1 MSSRDMAINI
11 VNMMDDEQIDNFV
24 KLFRPIVSDI
34 PNEETL
40 RAIEETEE
48 MLKLGD
54 TKKFDSVKE
63 LFEDLVL

>member
-11 VNMMDDEQIDNFV
+11 VNMMNDEQIDNFV
-24 KLFRPIVSDI
+24 KLFRPIVSEI

-48 MLKLGD
+48 MLKNNIPYKIVGSFYLA
-54 TKKFDSVKE
+54 SWNIV
-63 LFEDLVL
+63 

>member
-11 VNMMDDEQIDNFV
+11 VNMMDDDQIDNFV

-54 TKKFDSVKE
+54 TKKFDSLKE
-63 LFEDLVL
+63 LFEDLAS